1 MEVITISNVITW
13 ALVVVSGA
21 IGWVYSA
28 AVLKAAVDRMVKVMF
43 DANGELRI
51 VTFPALERILDN
63 RTVFNNLE
71 CNSVKSDLHAIR
83 IDMENLR
90 ASLNKHNQADANRYG
105 EVVACITKAAE
116 KLEIVCRGINRED

>member
-13 ALVVVSGA
+13 TLVIVSGA

-28 AVLKAAVDRMVKVMF
+28 AVLKVSVERVIKVMF

-71 CNSVKSDLHAIR
+71 CNSVKTDLHSIKL
-83 IDMENLR
+83 DMENLR